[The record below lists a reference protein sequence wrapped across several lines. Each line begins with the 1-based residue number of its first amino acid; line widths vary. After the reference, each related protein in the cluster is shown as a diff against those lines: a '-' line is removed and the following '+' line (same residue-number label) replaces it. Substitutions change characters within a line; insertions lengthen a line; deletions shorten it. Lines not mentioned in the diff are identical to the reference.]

1 MARPI
6 RVEYE
11 GALYHV
17 TSRGNAGQD
26 IFLDKRDWKKFLNL
40 LSGVV
45 ERYRWIVH
53 AYCLMRNHYHLL
65 AETPWAN
72 LCSGMRQLNGVY
84 AQLFNLRHGRE
95 GHLFQ
100 GRYKSFIVE
109 KDSYL
114 LELCRYIVLN
124 PVRAVIVSS
133 PEQWPW
139 SSYRATAGLGKGA
152 GCLHKEWIL
161 ASFSAS
167 RPQAEKLYTSFVME
181 GLGKES
187 PLKVAKG
194 GFLLG
199 GEQFFAKM
207 RDLLDGVGGEETLR
221 QEKYA
226 TRPSLEDIFYRN
238 DRDNAI
244 HEAICRWGY
253 KLKEVG
259 DFVGLHYSWV
269 SRIASNLAKNKT

>member
-26 IFLDKRDWKKFLNL
+26 IFIDKRDCEKFLNL
-40 LSGVV
+40 LSDVV

-72 LCSGMRQLNGVY
+72 LCSGMRQLNGLY

-139 SSYRATAGLGKGA
+139 SSYRATAGLGKEA
-152 GCLHKEWIL
+152 EFLHKEWIL
-161 ASFSAS
+161 ASFSPS
-167 RPQAEKLYTSFVME
+167 RPQAERLYTSFVME

-199 GEQFFAKM
+199 GEQFVAKM
-207 RDLLDGVGGEETLR
+207 RDLLEGVGGEEALR

-226 TRPSLEDIFYRN
+226 ARPSLEDIFRRN

-244 HEAICRWGY
+244 HEAVCRWGY

-269 SRIASNLAKNKT
+269 SRIASNVAKNKT